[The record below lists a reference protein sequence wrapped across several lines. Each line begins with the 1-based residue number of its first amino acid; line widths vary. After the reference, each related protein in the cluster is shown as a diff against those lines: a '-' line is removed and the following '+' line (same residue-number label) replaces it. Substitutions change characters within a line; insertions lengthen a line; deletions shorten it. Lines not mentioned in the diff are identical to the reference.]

1 MTYEIL
7 QASIRLSVVLLGYS
21 MEGDLTRLT
30 ELGFWLEKFVT
41 VEFYIGIVL

>member
-1 MTYEIL
+1 
-7 QASIRLSVVLLGYS
+7 

-41 VEFYIGIVL
+41 AEFYIGIVLRITCTTWVMMRDIH